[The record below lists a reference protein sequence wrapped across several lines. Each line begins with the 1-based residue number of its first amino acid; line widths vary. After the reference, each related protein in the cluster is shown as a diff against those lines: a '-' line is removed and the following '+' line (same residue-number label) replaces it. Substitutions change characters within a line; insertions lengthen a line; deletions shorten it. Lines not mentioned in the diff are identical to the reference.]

1 MDIDKLQSA
10 NVPSCALISKRS
22 QPASYSLPCVTLVQ
36 SGEPGRGVLCN
47 KVLVLVG
54 KTSIWKG
61 ADHRLALSIVF
72 WKEKKKT
79 VKNTD
84 TQTHLSL
91 PDKTHTA
98 PGRPLLFTAV
108 SCPFLAHKSQR
119 YEKKVRN
126 TRKKYKWVKVS
137 ACVCMCVCW
146 YVKEPVWIVCTLYQK
161 CQCNRCIAALL
172 WWAKEMRFHSYS
184 GWV

>member
-36 SGEPGRGVLCN
+36 SGEPGRRVFCN
-47 KVLVLVG
+47 KVQVLVG
-54 KTSIWKG
+54 NIHLKRCGPQTCSQHCVLKG
-61 ADHRLALSIVF
+61 
-72 WKEKKKT
+72 KKKKK

-91 PDKTHTA
+91 PDKTSTT
-98 PGRPLLFTAV
+98 PGRSLLFTAV
-108 SCPFLAHKSQR
+108 SCPFLAQKSEI
-119 YEKKVRN
+119 EKKICN
-126 TRKKYKWVKVS
+126 TRKKINEWQLV
-137 ACVCMCVCW
+137 CVYVCVCW
-146 YVKEPVWIVCTLYQK
+146 YVKEPVWIMCTLYQK